1 LYNGA
6 QANQCRIVITI
17 TCSVAVVI
25 AMVHKAGG
33 TGDIWNQEY
42 RVSGSDRSWLTLSSM
57 MSICGLWA
65 TMSVNIPDFTRY
77 LRSPK
82 GVYWQGLILPMISII
97 LGLLGII
104 STSCSKVV
112 YGEYIWDP
120 IELASRWDGPSG
132 RCGAFFVGFC
142 WVVAQIGTNL
152 SANVISYANDMV
164 SLFPKY
170 VNIRYVRRLSRV
182 AYTCSI

>member
-1 LYNGA
+1 MPNRL
-6 QANQCRIVITI
+6 QADHHRIVITV
-17 TCSVAVVI
+17 TTSVAVVI

-33 TGDIWNQEY
+33 TGDIWNQDY
-42 RVSGSDRSWLTLSSM
+42 QVSGSDRSWLILSSM

-82 GVYWQGLILPMISII
+82 GVYWQGLILPTISIV
-97 LGLLGII
+97 LGLFGII

-132 RCGAFFVGFC
+132 RAGAFFVGLC

-170 VNIRYVRRLSRV
+170 INIRYVQSHQYDTAFHRS
-182 AYTCSI
+182 